1 MSNLPLSWGKPLET
15 MANTG
20 CGAWGHPRS
29 AKGGDPQGAPAR
41 RRARAPSACWR
52 GNGPPRLTVS
62 WSERMTSPT
71 GTEIL
76 PRLLREAA
84 VEDHLQWAKA

>member
-1 MSNLPLSWGKPLET
+1 MSNLPLGWGKPLET
-15 MANTG
+15 AANTG
-20 CGAWGHPRS
+20 CGAPGHPGS
-29 AKGGDPQGAPAR
+29 AKGGRKAPAR
-41 RRARAPSACWR
+41 GGARASSACWR
-52 GNGPPRLTVS
+52 GDGPPRLTIS

>member
-1 MSNLPLSWGKPLET
+1 MSNLPLSRGKPLET

-20 CGAWGHPRS
+20 CGARRHLRS
-29 AKGGDPQGAPAR
+29 AKGGRKAPAFR
-41 RRARAPSACWR
+41 GARASSACWR
-52 GNGPPRLTVS
+52 GNGPPRLTIS

>member
-1 MSNLPLSWGKPLET
+1 MNNLPLSSGKPLET

-20 CGAWGHPRS
+20 CGVGGHPLN
-29 AKGGDPQGAPAR
+29 AKGGRKAPAHR
-41 RRARAPSACWR
+41 GVRAPSACWR
-52 GNGPPRLTVS
+52 GNGPPRPTVS

>member
-15 MANTG
+15 MANTE
-20 CGAWGHPRS
+20 CGGRKAL
-29 AKGGDPQGAPAR
+29 ALGGV
-41 RRARAPSACWR
+41 RAPSACWR
-52 GNGPPRLTVS
+52 GNGPPRRTVS

>member
-1 MSNLPLSWGKPLET
+1 MSNLPLSGGKPVET
-15 MANTG
+15 PANTA
-20 CGAWGHPRS
+20 CGIEGHPLN
-29 AKGGDPQGAPAR
+29 AKGGRKALALRG
-41 RRARAPSACWR
+41 ARASSACWR
-52 GNGPPRLTVS
+52 GNGPPRLTIS

>member
-1 MSNLPLSWGKPLET
+1 MNNLPVSWGKPLET
-15 MANTG
+15 MANIR
-20 CGAWGHPRS
+20 CGARGHPRN
-29 AKGGDPQGAPAR
+29 AKGGRKAPAR
-41 RRARAPSACWR
+41 GGVRAPSACWR
-52 GNGPPRLTVS
+52 GNGPPRPTVS

>member
-15 MANTG
+15 TANTE
-20 CGAWGHPRS
+20 CGTGRHLPT
-29 AKGGDPQGAPAR
+29 AKGGRKALALRG
-41 RRARAPSACWR
+41 ARASSACWR
-52 GNGPPRLTVS
+52 GNGPPRLTIS

-84 VEDHLQWAKA
+84 VEDHLQWTKV

>member
-15 MANTG
+15 TANTG
-20 CGAWGHPRS
+20 CGAWRHRRS
-29 AKGGDPQGAPAR
+29 AKGGRKAPAR
-41 RRARAPSACWR
+41 GGARAPSACWR
-52 GNGPPRLTVS
+52 GNGPPRPTVS